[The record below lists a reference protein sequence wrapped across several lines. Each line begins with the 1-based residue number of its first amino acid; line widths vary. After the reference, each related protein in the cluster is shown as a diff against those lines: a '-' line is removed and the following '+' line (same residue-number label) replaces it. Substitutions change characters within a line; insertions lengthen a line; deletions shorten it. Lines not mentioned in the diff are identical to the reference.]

1 MSACGTV
8 KNEEVLRV
16 PWLQSRARP
25 RTGARA
31 GPVSSRPSKV
41 WGSRSRV
48 LPPTPWLRGA
58 ERGPGHSEPGCTGVA
73 IPASIEGFDPLTFIL
88 SL

>member
-1 MSACGTV
+1 M
-8 KNEEVLRV
+8 
-16 PWLQSRARP
+16 
-25 RTGARA
+25 
-31 GPVSSRPSKV
+31 
-41 WGSRSRV
+41 